1 MKPSHMTTPRT
12 LADCTFEQGYCS
24 IYPMAHQEPAWEK
37 WAGIALAFVIGI
49 GLAVLLV
56 AWWSS

>member
-12 LADCTFEQGYCS
+12 LADCTFQQGYTS
-24 IYPMAHQEPAWEK
+24 VYPMGHKEPAWEK
-37 WAGIALAFVIGI
+37 WAGVALAIAIGF

-56 AWWSS
+56 KGLSA